1 MRRCKPRKLAWHKR
15 QSLFFMLESRERR
28 TADGRVAQRQVQAR
42 RTPPERTA
50 A

>member
-15 QSLFFMLESRERR
+15 QSLFFMLESRERER
-28 TADGRVAQRQVQAR
+28 RAAAVRPEQRQVR
-42 RTPPERTA
+42 RPPPERTA